1 MDAVEVKCR
10 KYLKKMLS
18 ESGNDHGIVV
28 YFDSE
33 GDIQMNVITPD
44 ELDRVMESI
53 IDGEMKGTDINDA

>member
-1 MDAVEVKCR
+1 MLLKLSAEKC
-10 KYLKKMLS
+10 LKKMLS

-28 YFDSE
+28 YFDSK

>member
-1 MDAVEVKCR
+1 
-10 KYLKKMLS
+10 MLS

-28 YFDSE
+28 YFDSK

-53 IDGEMKGTDINDA
+53 IDGEMKVMDINNA